1 MVDAILLVI
10 VAVLAA
16 GWTTW
21 MSPDIL
27 RYLAT
32 RMWARAH
39 AIDVARE
46 QYRKMVTAI
55 EPPRQKA
62 NQNGTEEPVHG

>member
-1 MVDAILLVI
+1 MLDAILLAI

-27 RYLAT
+27 RYLVA

-39 AIDVARE
+39 AIDVARAA
-46 QYRKMVTAI
+46 YREMVAKV
-55 EPPRQKA
+55 ER
-62 NQNGTEEPVHG
+62 G